1 VRQLLTLLSGTV
13 PWSSPFVC
21 LDYIEFVII
30 VKKSEGDV
38 LKIPHIPVLP
48 KEVKEAFLEIK
59 DGYIVDCT
67 VGYGGHSEL
76 ILASNPHI
84 KMLCIDQDEEALAF
98 SKKRLE
104 AYHDRVTF
112 FKGRFSSM
120 IKQLEGYDIRGVL
133 ADIGVSSLQLDKMER
148 GFSFESET
156 LDMRM
161 DSDHDLDAYQVV
173 NHYTKEELENIFHL
187 YGEVREYKKL
197 ADIIVKERAL
207 KPFTSAK
214 ELSAFIAK
222 HMYAKKIHP
231 ATLAFQAIRIEVND
245 ELGELKELL
254 ESIKNLNLSNCLV
267 AIISFHSLED
277 RIVKQRFKEWSTR
290 CICPPQVM
298 RCLCGNNHNIGK
310 VVTKKPIIPSGEEI
324 ASNPRSRSSK
334 LRIFH
339 IQ

>member
-1 VRQLLTLLSGTV
+1 MH
-13 PWSSPFVC
+13 
-21 LDYIEFVII
+21 
-30 VKKSEGDV
+30 
-38 LKIPHIPVLP
+38 IPHIPVLP
-48 KEVKEAFLEIK
+48 TEVEDAFAEI
-59 DGYIVDCT
+59 DGGYIVDCT
-67 VGYGGHSEL
+67 VGYGGHSE
-76 ILASNPHI
+76 ILLSSNPHI
-84 KMLCIDQDEEALAF
+84 KMLCIDQDDEALAF

-112 FKGRFSSM
+112 LKGRFASV

-133 ADIGVSSLQLDKMER
+133 ADIGVSSLQLDKMDR

-161 DSDHDLDAYQVV
+161 DSAHTLDAYAVV
-173 NHYTKEELENIFHL
+173 NHYTKEELEDIFHL

-197 ADIIVKERAL
+197 ADIIVKQRDIE
-207 KPFTSAK
+207 PFTSAK
-214 ELSAFIAK
+214 ALSDFIAK

-277 RIVKQRFKEWSTR
+277 RIVKQTFKEWSRR

-298 RCLCGNNHNIGK
+298 RCLCGNDHDMGK

-324 ASNPRSRSSK
+324 VSNPRSRSSK

-339 IQ
+339 IK